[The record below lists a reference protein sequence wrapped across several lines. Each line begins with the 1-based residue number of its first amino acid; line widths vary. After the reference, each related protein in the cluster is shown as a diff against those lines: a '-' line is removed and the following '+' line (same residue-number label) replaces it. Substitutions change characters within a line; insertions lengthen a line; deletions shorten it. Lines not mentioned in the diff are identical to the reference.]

1 MKRLLFASMIF
12 CSVHVTAQT
21 KAGKTDTVRHA
32 VYYASTKPSTTP
44 VLNLSIKEEAAQ
56 IIAGR
61 KNAAAVAVPQKKYL
75 KNMQP
80 KEVMKAAVTGNS
92 E

>member
-1 MKRLLFASMIF
+1 MKRLLFASIIF
-12 CSVHVTAQT
+12 CSVSVTAQT

-44 VLNLSIKEEAAQ
+44 VVNLSVKEKAAQ
-56 IIAGR
+56 TIACSN
-61 KNAAAVAVPQKKYL
+61 NAAVVTVPQKKYR
-75 KNMQP
+75 KNLQP
-80 KEVMKAAVTGNS
+80 KEVMKAAVTGYS